1 MVIVDW
7 KLNYLNLILIW
18 NEQLGSIDIVK
29 QVEFLKSWRRLEKK
43 VRITISNR
51 NRKIKII

>member
-7 KLNYLNLILIW
+7 KSNYLNLIWIW
-18 NEQLGSIDIVK
+18 NEQLWSIGIIK

-51 NRKIKII
+51 NREIKII